1 MWSNCLYLPFCS
13 ELHCLPISY
22 LTFYRKRHLFRE
34 AIRSRVLVGFTMN
47 SAKALSTMLGIH
59 SRWMN
64 QFGNCQNVGFWEGKD
79 KWRPNAF
86 ISKRKKEENEKPQSW
101 KKNRKSFSRCPGRA
115 EGDTIAPHASFGGE
129 EQTRERLYIIIDN
142 HVSGD
147 KQQSKARRCRS
158 LAPFQFSP
166 GTSGGT
172 GDLVGRLPPKELFSA
187 SQAWPLELFWFHFSY
202 PGVRVGK
209 MEAL

>member
-1 MWSNCLYLPFCS
+1 MSGFEKERINGGLML
-13 ELHCLPISY
+13 
-22 LTFYRKRHLFRE
+22 LFLKE
-34 AIRSRVLVGFTMN
+34 
-47 SAKALSTMLGIH
+47 
-59 SRWMN
+59 
-64 QFGNCQNVGFWEGKD
+64 
-79 KWRPNAF
+79 
-86 ISKRKKEENEKPQSW
+86 RKKKMKNLKVG
-101 KKNRKSFSRCPGRA
+101 KNRKSFSRCPGRA

-187 SQAWPLELFWFHFSY
+187 SQAWPLELF
-202 PGVRVGK
+202 
-209 MEAL
+209 

>member
-1 MWSNCLYLPFCS
+1 MSGFEKERINGGLMP
-13 ELHCLPISY
+13 
-22 LTFYRKRHLFRE
+22 LFLKE
-34 AIRSRVLVGFTMN
+34 
-47 SAKALSTMLGIH
+47 
-59 SRWMN
+59 
-64 QFGNCQNVGFWEGKD
+64 
-79 KWRPNAF
+79 
-86 ISKRKKEENEKPQSW
+86 RKKKMKNLKVG

-187 SQAWPLELFWFHFSY
+187 SQAWPLELF
-202 PGVRVGK
+202 
-209 MEAL
+209 

>member
-1 MWSNCLYLPFCS
+1 M
-13 ELHCLPISY
+13 
-22 LTFYRKRHLFRE
+22 
-34 AIRSRVLVGFTMN
+34 
-47 SAKALSTMLGIH
+47 
-59 SRWMN
+59 
-64 QFGNCQNVGFWEGKD
+64 
-79 KWRPNAF
+79 
-86 ISKRKKEENEKPQSW
+86 SKRKKEENEKPQSW
-101 KKNRKSFSRCPGRA
+101 KKQEEFFSVPRQSRRRHNCTTCKLR
-115 EGDTIAPHASFGGE
+115 GGE

-187 SQAWPLELFWFHFSY
+187 SQAWPLELF
-202 PGVRVGK
+202 
-209 MEAL
+209 